1 MTKFNVKTGDTVV
14 VISGKDAG
22 KQGKVLA
29 VNAKTNRITVE
40 NVNIVSKHQKA
51 RKAQEKS
58 QIVKREGSID
68 VSNVMIVCSICGK
81 ATRVKHAVVD
91 GKSVRVCKCGAALDK
106 AAEDKKVAKK
116 AVKAKAEKETVAD
129 EKVEKVASTEKAAN
143 ATEKKAKVV
152 KSVKATTTTKKQTK
166 TTPTKKAQRGV

>member
-1 MTKFNVKTGDTVV
+1 MTKFNVKSGDTVV

-29 VNAKTNRITVE
+29 VNAKTKRITVE
-40 NVNIVSKHQKA
+40 GVNIVSKHQKA

-68 VSNVMIVCSICGK
+68 VSNVMLVCPSCGK

-91 GKSVRVCKCGAALDK
+91 GKSVRVCKCGAALDN

-116 AVKAKAEKETVAD
+116 VVKAKAEKEPAK
-129 EKVEKVASTEKAAN
+129 EKTTEKVANPEKAAE
-143 ATEKKAKVV
+143 AAEKKTKVV
-152 KSVKATTTTKKQTK
+152 KSVKATTTAKKQTK
-166 TTPTKKAQRGV
+166 TTTTRKAQRGV